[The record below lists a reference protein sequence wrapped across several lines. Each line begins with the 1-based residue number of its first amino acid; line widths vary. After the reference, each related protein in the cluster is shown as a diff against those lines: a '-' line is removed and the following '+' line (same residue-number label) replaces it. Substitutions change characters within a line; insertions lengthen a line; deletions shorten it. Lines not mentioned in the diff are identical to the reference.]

1 MIKMIKRMIL
11 KMKLLLNKNELKHS
25 FLFTA
30 ILSKLEIKI
39 SDNASTF
46 VNYSYGVFMLSL
58 IALLCFI
65 NVLFYLIVYIIIQQ
79 KDYETKYPKLKRVIN
94 YYKNM
99 NLIVAII
106 ESVLCLICLLV
117 LTLSSLVLISKF
129 HG

>member
-1 MIKMIKRMIL
+1 MIKRMIL

>member
-1 MIKMIKRMIL
+1 MIIKKMKL

-30 ILSKLEIKI
+30 ILSKLDINL

-65 NVLFYLIVYIIIQQ
+65 NVLFYLFVYIIIQQ
-79 KDYETKYPKLKRVIN
+79 KDYETKYPRLKRIIN
-94 YYKNM
+94 YYKNI
-99 NLIVAII
+99 NLLVAII
-106 ESVLCLICLLV
+106 ESVLCLICLLI
-117 LTLSSLVLISKF
+117 LTLSSLILIFKLQT
-129 HG
+129 